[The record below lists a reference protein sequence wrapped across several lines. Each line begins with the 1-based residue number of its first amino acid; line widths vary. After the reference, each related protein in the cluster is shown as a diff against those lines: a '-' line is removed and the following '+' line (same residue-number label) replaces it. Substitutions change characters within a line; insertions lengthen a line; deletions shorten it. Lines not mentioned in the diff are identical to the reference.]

1 MVNESKKHI
10 SSPCNPLDL
19 LQNIITGW
27 GSMRREDRGTM
38 LRGKCIVGFLYSFLG
53 SNDHNTLFGMSTGIL
68 PASLTELLLE
78 SKVHGLT
85 CYGNLQL
92 LQKLLRKQMAIL
104 AWKYV
109 ERGTKRNGVLFH
121 KSTIFCRPTGQV
133 FFFFLVSSF
142 VCSVYLSASTK
153 SEQKSE
159 EDLS

>member
-1 MVNESKKHI
+1 
-10 SSPCNPLDL
+10 
-19 LQNIITGW
+19 
-27 GSMRREDRGTM
+27 M

-104 AWKYV
+104 A
-109 ERGTKRNGVLFH
+109 
-121 KSTIFCRPTGQV
+121 
-133 FFFFLVSSF
+133 
-142 VCSVYLSASTK
+142 
-153 SEQKSE
+153 
-159 EDLS
+159 